1 MWFTICCRCKLF
13 YQRDGKWNE
22 KGVGFL
28 HLKKPDGKAQL
39 VVRADTNLGILST
52 WIMCGCTYVTLM
64 TCTFNVVS
72 GKVINLAIKLFSTCT
87 MQFSPSLKMIYN
99 YKWRILTTMKYY
111 YNQQIFHSLLM
122 KVLNNLISGNILLN
136 ISLSPSIPLKRQGT
150 NNVYMM
156 CVPNPKI
163 SPKDEE
169 NKPAAML
176 VRVKNAE
183 AADELLEKMEDL
195 RKEWS

>member
-1 MWFTICCRCKLF
+1 
-13 YQRDGKWNE
+13 
-22 KGVGFL
+22 
-28 HLKKPDGKAQL
+28 
-39 VVRADTNLGILST
+39 
-52 WIMCGCTYVTLM
+52 MCGCTYVILR
-64 TCTFNVVS
+64 TCIFSVVS
-72 GKVINLAIKLFSTCT
+72 GKIINLSNKLFSTWKNVIFFIFKNDL
-87 MQFSPSLKMIYN
+87 QVRIFFFYSNRDKKHIPIYIF
-99 YKWRILTTMKYY
+99 IL
-111 YNQQIFHSLLM
+111 QVVHSLLV
-122 KVLNNLISGNILLN
+122 KILKKLISGNILLN

-195 RKEWS
+195 RKE